1 MSSIAGGDPHLRRS
15 ISEVDDDTLRWA
27 LDLARFVRHPV
38 FVGTLFSGLLV
49 AVGIV
54 IMAISAFGVNDQFY
68 VSLQLPYLISG
79 GFGALSLMV
88 LGAFLSSIL
97 GDRRD
102 GALADAEMADVLG
115 EIAAVSRLAVRRR
128 ANQAG
133 TS

>member
-1 MSSIAGGDPHLRRS
+1 MSYLAGDPHLRRS
-15 ISEVDDDTLRWA
+15 VDEVDDDTLRWA

-54 IMAISAFGVNDQFY
+54 IMVISGLGVDDQYY
-68 VSLQLPYLISG
+68 VSLQVPYLISG

-88 LGAFLSSIL
+88 LGACLSSIL

-102 GALADAEMADVLG
+102 GALADQELAEVLA
-115 EIAAVSRLAVRRR
+115 EIATVSRLAVRRR
-128 ANQAG
+128 ASTRSAP
-133 TS
+133 